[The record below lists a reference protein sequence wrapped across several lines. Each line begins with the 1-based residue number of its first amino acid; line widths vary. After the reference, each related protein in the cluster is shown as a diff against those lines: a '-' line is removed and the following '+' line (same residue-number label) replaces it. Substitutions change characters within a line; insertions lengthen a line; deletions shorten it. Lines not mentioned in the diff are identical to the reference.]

1 MKQGARTYH
10 SDASEKPPF
19 ILYLSLFFLLVC
31 INALAAK
38 YFVFS
43 YPIVPGVSS
52 FYLVVA
58 CMIAFALWFGMWG
71 VLAAYVGCVIGA
83 GVLSGLPIEVALYW
97 SVADLWQAWI
107 PYVAFRYFHA
117 DPALRTWHDF
127 RAYLI
132 FGVIL
137 NNVAGAVWGSYTL
150 VYGGIIDPEQV
161 SMVLTG
167 WLLGNVVV
175 CVLLTPLLLV
185 FITPWIKTHELYAG
199 WREN

>member
-1 MKQGARTYH
+1 
-10 SDASEKPPF
+10 
-19 ILYLSLFFLLVC
+19 
-31 INALAAK
+31 
-38 YFVFS
+38 
-43 YPIVPGVSS
+43 
-52 FYLVVA
+52 
-58 CMIAFALWFGMWG
+58 MIAFALWFGMWG

-167 WLLGNVVV
+167 CFWGML
-175 CVLLTPLLLV
+175 
-185 FITPWIKTHELYAG
+185 
-199 WREN
+199 